1 MSLTPREIPTGAVR
15 YNTDSNKM
23 EVYIG
28 DTWLQVAVS
37 SPDLGNSAAGV
48 RGLNMG
54 GQSPGNTATNS
65 IEMIT
70 ISTAGS
76 AADFGDTTQ
85 ATYSGGCVGSR
96 TRGVYFHSHAPSTTN
111 VIDFVTFA
119 TTGNAQDFGD
129 RTSTEQWFGAFGNQ
143 TRGIK
148 SGAWSPGSNILSFVT
163 IATTGDA
170 QDFGDLQ
177 NPAQTD
183 GCTASPTRGLIF
195 YGASPGNNYYN
206 WIDYVTI
213 ATTGNTQEF
222 GESSFGSAV
231 YGNTAGGN
239 STRGISYGGAP
250 SAPIEYVT
258 IASTGN
264 TTRFGDFIP
273 TGHNTQIRY
282 GATMCSSTRMVVGGG
297 YTPAAIEDYYYINI
311 ATEGTFVE
319 FGDLSVNSQ
328 RKFNKGC
335 SNGHG
340 GL

>member
-1 MSLTPREIPTGAVR
+1 MSTAQPIPTGAVR

-28 DTWLQVAVS
+28 DTWMQVAVS

-54 GQSPGNTATNS
+54 GQSPGNTVTNS

-85 ATYSGGCVGSR
+85 GTYSGGCVGSR
-96 TRGVYFHSHAPSTTN
+96 TRGVYFHSHNSSGTTN

-119 TTGNAQDFGD
+119 TAGNAQDFGD

-148 SGAWSPGSNILSFVT
+148 SGAWTPASNILSFVT
-163 IATTGDA
+163 IATTGNA

-250 SAPIEYVT
+250 TAPIEYVT

-282 GATMCSSTRMVVGGG
+282 GATMSSSTRMVVGGG